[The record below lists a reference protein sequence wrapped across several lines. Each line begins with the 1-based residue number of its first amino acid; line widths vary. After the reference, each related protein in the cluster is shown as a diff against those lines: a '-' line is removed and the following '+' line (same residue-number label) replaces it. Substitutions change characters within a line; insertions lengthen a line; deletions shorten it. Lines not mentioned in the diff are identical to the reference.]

1 MARQTPVVRDSPG
14 LQDFDVVGGRLD
26 GAGHQGTILVSGLRR
41 PMTSATMASGNPEMS
56 LLRLMQRRKS
66 LHLPPPARGPTT
78 GPGMNALT
86 FPLIRFNRHDGSIG
100 TATLPGV
107 LAVLMRDEVAAFTA
121 LRPHQRHAWHAF
133 LVQLAAL
140 ALLRAGLDTVPDDEA
155 TWCNL
160 LRGLTPDDID
170 DAPWCLV
177 APPDRP
183 ALLQPALP
191 GGNLSELRNLVLTP
205 DSLDMLVTS
214 KTHDLKGGVM
224 AQAAPDDWLF
234 ALVTLQTMEGFLGAG
249 NYGISRMN
257 GGFANR
263 AALSVA
269 PPGGPGA
276 HLRRDVRRLV
286 AMKGRTPLSNICAER
301 DGLALVWLSPW
312 DGTASLPASTLDP
325 LYIEV
330 CRRVRLQTEG
340 ALITARVDGSKAA
353 RITPIPGGVTGDP
366 WAPVRQDKDGL
377 KVLTVDAR
385 GFSYKPLVDLLFP
398 RDGQRAPLQVEVA
411 DDATD
416 GLILIARALVRGQ
429 GKTEGYHERWVPLS
443 RKVSRRGVP
452 TPTDP
457 VAQMAHDR
465 VQLAGDMASTLR
477 FALFALFE
485 NGPAKVDAGNDAAG
499 RKAKPFVARF
509 EREVDL
515 TFFEALWQEA
525 EQDGADARRA
535 ERAKWLRALLRTAD
549 ALLDEADH
557 AAAKASRRRFR
568 ARVNADGVL
577 HGSVHKHTRLGGY
590 FVIERTP
597 DAI

>member
-1 MARQTPVVRDSPG
+1 
-14 LQDFDVVGGRLD
+14 
-26 GAGHQGTILVSGLRR
+26 
-41 PMTSATMASGNPEMS
+41 
-56 LLRLMQRRKS
+56 
-66 LHLPPPARGPTT
+66 
-78 GPGMNALT
+78 MNALT
-86 FPLIRFNRHDGSIG
+86 LPFIRFTRHDGTASL
-100 TATLPGV
+100 ATLPGI
-107 LAVLMRDEVAAFTA
+107 LAALMRDEVTSFTA

-133 LVQLAAL
+133 LAQLAAL
-140 ALLRAGLDTVPDDEA
+140 ALLRGGLDTVPEDEGA
-155 TWCNL
+155 WCSL
-160 LRGLTPDDID
+160 LRGLTPDHAD

-183 ALLQPALP
+183 ALLQPAVP
-191 GGNLSELRNLVLTP
+191 GGDLSELRNTVRTP

-224 AQAAPDDWLF
+224 AHAAPDDWLF

-263 AALSVA
+263 PALGVA

-276 HLRRDVRRLV
+276 HLRRDVRRLIT
-286 AMKGRTPLSNICAER
+286 MKGRPPLSNICAER
-301 DGLALVWLSPW
+301 DGLALVWLRPW
-312 DGTASLPASTLDP
+312 DGTTSLPASALDP

-340 ALITARVDGSKAA
+340 TAITARVGGSKAA
-353 RITPIPGGVTGDP
+353 RIAPPTGGVTGDP
-366 WAPVRQDKDGL
+366 WTPVRPDKDGQ
-377 KVLTVDAR
+377 KALTVDAR
-385 GFSYKPLVDLLFP
+385 GFSYRPLVDLLFP
-398 RDGQRAPLQVEVA
+398 RDGQRAPLQVEV
-411 DDATD
+411 DEDVTD
-416 GLILIARALVRGQ
+416 GLTLVARALVRGQ
-429 GKTEGYHERWVPLS
+429 GKTEGYHERRVPLS
-443 RKVSRRGVP
+443 RKVSRRGMH

-457 VAQMAHDR
+457 VSQAAHDR
-465 VQLAGDMASTLR
+465 VQLAGDMAGALR
-477 FALFALFE
+477 FALIALFE
-485 NGPAKVDAGNDAAG
+485 NGPAKVDPSNDAAG

-535 ERAKWLRALLRTAD
+535 ERAGWLHALLRTAD

-577 HGSVHKHTRLGGY
+577 HGSVRRHPRLSGY
-590 FVIERTP
+590 FVTERTS
-597 DAI
+597 DAA